1 MSLFLFYRGQDDF
14 FASYNLKIF
23 YFKNSFFLLILF
35 IEILVIMD
43 RTQITVEE
51 FREVQDILKDAIDL
65 HEKKDFYGAIESFKK
80 AINIKSFDEG
90 HLNEFQKKLKE
101 GSYKLAQ
108 ESMAY
113 MGCASVHVSQ
123 LVKELTDEQREEV
136 PVDENLIKV
145 FNDWEN

>member
-1 MSLFLFYRGQDDF
+1 MSGTGCFS
-14 FASYNLKIF
+14 ASYDLRSF
-23 YFKNSFFLLILF
+23 CFKNRLFLLILF
-35 IEILVIMD
+35 IEILAAMD

-51 FREVQDILKDAIDL
+51 FREVQDMLKDAIDL

-80 AINIKSFDEG
+80 AINIKPFDEG
-90 HLNEFQKKLKE
+90 HLEELQKKLKE

-136 PVDENLIKV
+136 PVDEELIKV

>member
-1 MSLFLFYRGQDDF
+1 MSGTGWFS
-14 FASYNLKIF
+14 ASYDLKSF
-23 YFKNSFFLLILF
+23 CFKNSLSLLILF
-35 IEILVIMD
+35 IEILATMD

-51 FREVQDILKDAIDL
+51 FREVQDMLKDAIDL

-80 AINIKSFDEG
+80 AINIKPFDEG
-90 HLNEFQKKLKE
+90 HLEELQKKLKE

-136 PVDENLIKV
+136 PVDEELIKV

>member
-1 MSLFLFYRGQDDF
+1 MSGQGDF
-14 FASYNLKIF
+14 SASYDLKSF
-23 YFKNSFFLLILF
+23 CFKNSLFLLILF
-35 IEILVIMD
+35 IEILATMD

-80 AINIKSFDEG
+80 AIGIKPFDEG
-90 HLNEFQKKLKE
+90 HLDEFQKKLKE
-101 GSYKLAQ
+101 GTYKLAQ

-136 PVDENLIKV
+136 PVDEELIKV

>member
-1 MSLFLFYRGQDDF
+1 MSGTGWFS
-14 FASYNLKIF
+14 ASYDLKSF
-23 YFKNSFFLLILF
+23 CFKNSLFLLILF
-35 IEILVIMD
+35 IEILATMD

-80 AINIKSFDEG
+80 AINIKPFDEG
-90 HLNEFQKKLKE
+90 HLDEFQKKLKE
-101 GSYKLAQ
+101 GTYKLAQ

-123 LVKELTDEQREEV
+123 LVKQLTDEQREEV

-145 FNDWEN
+145 FSDWEN

>member
-1 MSLFLFYRGQDDF
+1 
-14 FASYNLKIF
+14 
-23 YFKNSFFLLILF
+23 
-35 IEILVIMD
+35 MD
-43 RTQITVEE
+43 RTPVSVEE
-51 FREVQDILKDAIDL
+51 YREAQDILKDAIDL

-80 AINIKSFDEG
+80 AIKVKPFNES
-90 HLNEFQKKLKE
+90 HLDEFQKKLKE
-101 GSYKLAQ
+101 GTYKLAQ
-108 ESMAY
+108 ESMAF